1 MKQSKI
7 NTMSS
12 IEIRKELHQYI
23 DNSTDEV
30 IAAVYA
36 LLKTYNTT
44 HSEETDIDEY
54 NKDIDAAMKEM
65 DKGEYTPHEEVR
77 KSLLK

>member
-1 MKQSKI
+1 
-7 NTMSS
+7 MSN

-23 DNSTDEV
+23 DNSTDDI

-36 LLKTYNTT
+36 LLKTYN
-44 HSEETDIDEY
+44 SEHNTDIDIQEY
-54 NKDIDAAMKEM
+54 NNDIDAAMKEM
-65 DKGEYTPHEEVR
+65 DNGVVTSHKSAK